1 MEYVR
6 LSHSYTYEI
15 NLLLMLII
23 KLNLNC
29 VHDLM
34 GVCVMLFDALA
45 GTLLLAL
52 GRSVCLPSAST
63 ICIDDHG

>member
-1 MEYVR
+1 MEYMR

-15 NLLLMLII
+15 NLLLM
-23 KLNLNC
+23 LNLNC